1 MPGLRAIGVVRVLE
15 KNGLRPDLVVGSIA
29 GSLVGAFY
37 TAGVAAEEMEGIG
50 LRMSPNILATGL
62 RTGESVLLERGD
74 LGLALQASSSAPGL
88 PGPVM
93 LGGRVLVDGNLAAPV
108 PVDAARRFGAGR
120 VVACGCSPSSRAG
133 GFGRPVRRAL
143 SEFLNP
149 DPQAGAGGTRPSGFV
164 DRTAA
169 SRAPRHAVGASASLQ
184 AALVLMPWSRELFK
198 LAPFDLMHWLLA
210 LGSGIL
216 MLAVMETWKA
226 AARRRRV
233 S

>member
-120 VVACGCSPSSRAG
+120 VVA
-133 GFGRPVRRAL
+133 VDVAL
-143 SEFLNP
+143 PPEQADLG
-149 DPQAGAGGTRPSGFV
+149 DPFDALYQSFSIPTR
-164 DRTAA
+164 
-169 SRAPRHAVGASASLQ
+169 
-184 AALVLMPWSRELFK
+184 K
-198 LAPFDLMHWLLA
+198 LALEERGRADLWIEPRLPEHRDMQ
-210 LGSGIL
+210 S
-216 MLAVMETWKA
+216 VP
-226 AARRRRV
+226 RRRCRRRWC
-233 S
+233 